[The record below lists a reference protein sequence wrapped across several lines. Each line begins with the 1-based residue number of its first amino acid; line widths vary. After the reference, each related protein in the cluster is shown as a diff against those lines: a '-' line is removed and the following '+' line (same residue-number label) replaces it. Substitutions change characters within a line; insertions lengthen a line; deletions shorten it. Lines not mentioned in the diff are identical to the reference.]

1 VKSIIIAL
9 IPLILSIGIIPVTSF
24 DFIPDAE
31 AVKAK
36 GNPLTETNS
45 KKVCGDRLCSEMT
58 SQSSAKMESSS
69 DKEENKLE
77 IIYVDGNVSML
88 IGFDGSTGG
97 NIAVS
102 AGDDGLLIVDDGV
115 LPVID
120 DIKLKLTEL
129 KTCSTCGDVE
139 FLLNTHWHFDHVE
152 NNANFG
158 KDDAIIIAHSNV
170 RELLSS
176 PQELKLFGMKF
187 DASPKEALP
196 IITFDESLSVYFNN
210 EEIQVI
216 HVPNGHT
223 NSDSIVYFT
232 ESNVLHLGDHF
243 FNGMFPFVDLE
254 HGGDVQG
261 LTKNVKQVIN
271 EFPADVKIIPGHGP
285 IADMNDLVN
294 YHTMLVET
302 TKIIQDQIEDGK
314 TLEEIQNFGFPT
326 ELQQWGNGFLDQST
340 WIGIVY
346 ASLSDD

>member
-1 VKSIIIAL
+1 MKSIIFVL
-9 IPLILSIGIIPVTSF
+9 IPLVLSMGIMPVTSL
-24 DFIPDAE
+24 DFIPNVE
-31 AVKAK
+31 AAKAK
-36 GNPLTETNS
+36 GNSLTETNS
-45 KKVCGDRLCSEMT
+45 KKVCGDKLCSEIT
-58 SQSSAKMESSS
+58 SQSSDKIESAN
-69 DKEENKLE
+69 EENKLE
-77 IIYVDGNVSML
+77 IIHVNGNVSML
-88 IGFDGSTGG
+88 IGLDGSTGG
-97 NIAVS
+97 NIGVS
-102 AGDDGLLIVDDGV
+102 AGNDGLLIVDDGII
-115 LPVID
+115 PVID

-158 KDDAIIIAHSNV
+158 KNDAVIIAHSNV
-170 RELLSS
+170 RELLSH

-196 IITFDESLSVYFNN
+196 IITFDESISVYFND

-254 HGGDVQG
+254 HGGSVQG
-261 LTKNVKQVIN
+261 LTKNIKQIIDA
-271 EFPADVKIIPGHGP
+271 FSTDVKIIPGHGSL
-285 IADMNDLVN
+285 ANMNELIN

-302 TKIIQDQIEDGK
+302 TKIVQDQFEEGK
-314 TLEEIQNFGFPT
+314 TLEEIQDTGLPT
-326 ELQQWGNGFLDQST
+326 EMQVWGNGFLDEST
-340 WIGIVY
+340 WIEIIY
-346 ASLSDD
+346 ASLSNN